1 MGASLALAGAT
12 GCRWEKREIRPLAK
26 RPATRTPGEPERYAT
41 VMDMAGGA
49 LGLLVTCVDGRPIKI
64 EGNPDH
70 PASLGAANAFAQAAI
85 LELYDPDRS
94 KFIIEKT
101 PAGEVV
107 RSWGEFAEFARGHF
121 GKLRKDGGE
130 GLRVLSG
137 ASSSPTLARI
147 RRELLKQFPEGEMA

>member
-1 MGASLALAGAT
+1 MGASLALAGAS

-64 EGNPDH
+64 EGNPEH

-101 PAGEVV
+101 PGGEVV
-107 RSWGEFAEFARGHF
+107 RDWGEFTEFARGHF
-121 GKLRKDGGE
+121 GKLR
-130 GLRVLSG
+130 RM
-137 ASSSPTLARI
+137 AARGWRSYPGRAV
-147 RRELLKQFPEGEMA
+147 RRR